1 MSDTKVHLRD
11 GHDPADTAPQPGPVG
26 GEPLDRR
33 VRRSRRALH
42 AALVELATEKGY
54 DSVTIDD
61 LTTRADMARRTFY
74 AHYVDK
80 DDLLKA
86 IVTDLLD
93 DLIERVTAIM
103 PVDMRDAQGRV
114 IHEMFSHGQAHRDV
128 YRMVLAGAGNGM
140 GLRMLANTMS
150 KTAQVVFASQHEE
163 LGVSPRLPIDFVA
176 RAFVGQHLTLL
187 RWWLDNHTG
196 YSLEQLAAMRLALM
210 VRGEAWALGFDSD
223 DFPAAAGDERL
234 PAPVQP

>member
-1 MSDTKVHLRD
+1 MASLD
-11 GHDPADTAPQPGPVG
+11 GG

-42 AALVELATEKGY
+42 GALVELATEKGY

-80 DDLLKA
+80 DHLLEA

-93 DLIERVTAIM
+93 DLTQRVTAVL
-103 PVDMRDAQGRV
+103 PVDLREARGRV
-114 IHEMFSHGQAHRDV
+114 IHAMFAHGQGHRDV

-140 GLRMLANTMS
+140 GLRMFVDTMAR
-150 KTAQVVFASQHEE
+150 TAQAMFASQHDD
-163 LGVSPRLPIDFVA
+163 LGVSPRLPVDFVA

-187 RWWLDNHTG
+187 RWWLDGNTG
-196 YSLEQLAAMRLALM
+196 YSLEQLAAMRLALL
-210 VRGEAWALGFDSD
+210 VRGEAWALGFDSA
-223 DFPAAAGDERL
+223 DFPTELNDEPL
-234 PAPVQP
+234 PTAR